1 MFPDKYQ
8 TKELQD
14 IPYVLFDKENN
25 IFEMAG
31 RSFPENPDEFYQPI
45 IKWLDDYKNSNPK
58 QPISFNFKIEYF
70 NTASAKMLLELF
82 FKLEDIKKAGFE
94 IKIIWH
100 YLDDDE
106 DMLEAGEEF
115 DDIIEIDFEFVEYS
129 EKDI

>member
-8 TKELQD
+8 TKQLQD
-14 IPYVLFDKENN
+14 TPHVLFDKDNN

-31 RSFPENPDEFYQPI
+31 RSFPEDPDEFYQPI
-45 IKWLDDYKNSNPK
+45 IKWLDDYKNSKPEK
-58 QPISFNFKIEYF
+58 QISFNFKIEYF

-82 FKLEDIKKAGFE
+82 FKLEDIKKAGFD

-115 DDIIEIDFEFVEYS
+115 DDIVEIDFEFEEYS
-129 EKDI
+129 EEDI